1 MNIPPRFWFRL
12 QRLKSA
18 WHDFFHSPER
28 SSAAGLRMCPECRGL
43 IDRGES
49 VCPLCGAT
57 VRPPRARTEGGSE
70 RLLGVIPMPSTA
82 TSVLVAANIALYA
95 ITWYMTQT
103 EASRNLV
110 NPPGWGGIYADVLV
124 RMGAKCPLIFAGEWW
139 RLVTAMFLHGGL
151 IHIGFN
157 MWVLIDLGP
166 EAESL
171 FTMPKYLFLYL
182 VTGVAGYVLSLWW
195 NPGGISIGASGALMG
210 LIGIL
215 IGASFH
221 HGSLGKE
228 YRQQLWKWVIYIFI
242 LALLPG
248 LNIDNA
254 AHLGGLASGLVLGY
268 VIPEGEPQTRASQ
281 KLWNAL
287 AVLSVLVI
295 AGSFALMALGIN
307 RPL

>member
-1 MNIPPRFWFRL
+1 MNLPPRLWFRL
-12 QRLKSA
+12 ERLKSA
-18 WHDFFHSPER
+18 WRELFHRQER
-28 SSAAGLRMCPECRGL
+28 SPAAELRMCPECRGL
-43 IDRGES
+43 IDRSES
-49 VCPLCGAT
+49 VCPLCGAR
-57 VRPPRARTEGGSE
+57 VHAPRARSEGSPG
-70 RLLGVIPMPSTA
+70 RLLGVIPVPSTA

-103 EASRNLV
+103 QASQNLV
-110 NPPGWGGIYADVLV
+110 NPPGWGGIYPGILV
-124 RMGAKCPLIFAGEWW
+124 RMGAKCPLIFAGQWW

-182 VTGVAGYVLSLWW
+182 VTGIAGYVLSLVW

-221 HGSLGKE
+221 HGSLGKQ
-228 YRQQLWKWVIYIFI
+228 YRQQLWKWVIYIFV

-254 AHLGGLASGLVLGY
+254 AHLGGLASGLLLGY
-268 VIPEGEPQTRASQ
+268 VIPDGAPETRAGQSF
-281 KLWNAL
+281 WNAL
-287 AVLSVLVI
+287 AVLSVVVI
-295 AGSFALMALGIN
+295 AGSFALMALQIN
-307 RPL
+307 RPF